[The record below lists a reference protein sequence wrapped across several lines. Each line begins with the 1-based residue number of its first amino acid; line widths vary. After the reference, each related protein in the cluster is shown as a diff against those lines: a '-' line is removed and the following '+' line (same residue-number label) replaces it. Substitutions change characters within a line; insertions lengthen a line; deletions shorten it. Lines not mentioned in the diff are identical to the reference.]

1 LTKDIVA
8 CLLNCSNNGICQ
20 NDSNGNYFCSC
31 FQYYSGYSCETD
43 LRKCSKLQCLYNG
56 ICTNLIN
63 GNNYDFN
70 CTCRFPYYGKNCQL
84 KQNLCKG
91 VTCSKK
97 GVCYTNE
104 TTYYCKCFKGYSG
117 QNCELESNQVKTIKT
132 VNNLSAY
139 FSITFIV
146 IFYSSILLL
155 DICHYWKPIKKYFK
169 RTFMKKTRKINEM
182 TDQNV
187 ENTDRNSEEIKNEDY
202 RTI

>member
-1 LTKDIVA
+1 MNLAESLSFITDLLQSTKDIVA

-70 CTCRFPYYGKNCQL
+70 CTCKFPYYGKNCQL

-117 QNCELESNQVKTIKT
+117 QNCELESR
-132 VNNLSAY
+132 
-139 FSITFIV
+139 
-146 IFYSSILLL
+146 
-155 DICHYWKPIKKYFK
+155 KPIKKYFK
-169 RTFMKKTRKINEM
+169 RTFMKKTRKIIRYDEKINEM